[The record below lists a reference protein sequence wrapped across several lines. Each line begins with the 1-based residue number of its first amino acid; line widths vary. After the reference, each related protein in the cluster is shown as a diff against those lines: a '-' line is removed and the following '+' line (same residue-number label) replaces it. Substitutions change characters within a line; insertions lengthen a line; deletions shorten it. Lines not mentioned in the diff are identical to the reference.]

1 MKSGELNSAECYEQS
16 QCQTAENQQ
25 LADDLDKLELLV
37 FQISN
42 ALRAAR
48 IRVQRE
54 DKKIDLGDFDLD
66 QTEKRLKDLLED
78 VRLIGEDIKKQTDFS
93 GLRVDPTDYVRNS

>member
-16 QCQTAENQQ
+16 QCQSAENQQ
-25 LADDLDKLELLV
+25 LADDLDKLDLLV

-48 IRVQRE
+48 IRIQRE

-66 QTEKRLKDLLED
+66 QTEEHLKILLTD
-78 VRLIGEDIKKQTDFS
+78 VRLIGERIRQQTDFS
-93 GLRVDPTDYVRNS
+93 GLRVDPTEYVRNS

>member
-25 LADDLDKLELLV
+25 LADQLDAMDILV

-48 IRVQRE
+48 IRIQRE

-66 QTEKRLKDLLED
+66 NAEEHLKILLTD
-78 VRLIGEDIKKQTDFS
+78 VRLIGEYIRQQTDFS
-93 GLRVDPTDYVRNS
+93 GLRVNPSDYVRNS

>member
-16 QCQTAENQQ
+16 QCQSAENQK
-25 LADDLDKLELLV
+25 LADKLDAMDLLV

-54 DKKIDLGDFDLD
+54 DKKISTGDFDLD
-66 QTEKRLKDLLED
+66 QTEEHFKILLTD
-78 VRLIGEDIKKQTDFS
+78 VRLIGEYIRQQTDFS
-93 GLRVDPTDYVRNS
+93 GLRIDPTEYVRNS

>member
-16 QCQTAENQQ
+16 QCAAAENQQ
-25 LADDLDKLELLV
+25 LADKLDAMDLLV

-48 IRVQRE
+48 IRIQRE
-54 DKKIDLGDFDLD
+54 DKKINAEGFDLD
-66 QTEKRLKDLLED
+66 NTEEHFKILLND
-78 VRLIGEDIKKQTDFS
+78 VRNFGNDIKRQLVADYK
-93 GLRVDPTDYVRNS
+93 VDASDYVRNS

>member
-25 LADDLDKLELLV
+25 LADDLDKLDLLV

>member
-25 LADDLDKLELLV
+25 LADDLDKLDLLV

-48 IRVQRE
+48 IRIQRE
-54 DKKIDLGDFDLD
+54 DKKISTGDFDLD
-66 QTEKRLKDLLED
+66 NTEEHFKILLND
-78 VRLIGEDIKKQTDFS
+78 VRSFGEYIRQQTDFS
-93 GLRVDPTDYVRNS
+93 GLRVNPSDYVRNS

>member
-25 LADDLDKLELLV
+25 LADKLDAMDILV

-66 QTEKRLKDLLED
+66 QTEEHLKILLTD
-78 VRLIGEDIKKQTDFS
+78 VRLIGEYIRQQADFS
-93 GLRVDPTDYVRNS
+93 GLRVNPSDYVRNS

>member
-16 QCQTAENQQ
+16 QCAAAENQQ
-25 LADDLDKLELLV
+25 LADDLDKLDLLV

-54 DKKIDLGDFDLD
+54 DKKISTGDFDLEN
-66 QTEKRLKDLLED
+66 TEEHFKILLND
-78 VRLIGEDIKKQTDFS
+78 VRSFGEYIRQQTDFS
-93 GLRVDPTDYVRNS
+93 GFRVDPADYVRNS

>member
-16 QCQTAENQQ
+16 QCQSAENQQ
-25 LADDLDKLELLV
+25 LADQLDAMDILV

-42 ALRAAR
+42 VLRAAR
-48 IRVQRE
+48 IRIQRE

-66 QTEKRLKDLLED
+66 NTEEHFKILLND
-78 VRLIGEDIKKQTDFS
+78 VRNLGEYIRQQTDFS
-93 GLRVDPTDYVRNS
+93 GLRVNPSDYVRNS

>member
-16 QCQTAENQQ
+16 QCQSAENQQ
-25 LADDLDKLELLV
+25 LADELDAMDLLV

-48 IRVQRE
+48 IRIQRE
-54 DKKIDLGDFDLD
+54 DRKIDLGDFDLD
-66 QTEKRLKDLLED
+66 NTEEHLKILLTD
-78 VRLIGEDIKKQTDFS
+78 VRLLGEEIKRQTDFS
-93 GLRVDPTDYVRNS
+93 GLRVNPSDYVRNS

>member
-16 QCQTAENQQ
+16 QCQTAENQK
-25 LADDLDKLELLV
+25 LADKLDAMDLIV

-48 IRVQRE
+48 IRIQRE
-54 DKKIDLGDFDLD
+54 DKKISTDGFDLD
-66 QTEKRLKDLLED
+66 NTEEHFKILLND
-78 VRLIGEDIKKQTDFS
+78 VRLIGENIRQQTDFS
-93 GLRVDPTDYVRNS
+93 GLRVNPSDYVRNS

>member
-16 QCQTAENQQ
+16 QCQSAENQK
-25 LADDLDKLELLV
+25 LADKLDAMDLIV

-48 IRVQRE
+48 IRVQKE

-66 QTEKRLKDLLED
+66 NTEEHLKILLTD
-78 VRLIGEDIKKQTDFS
+78 VRLIGDYIRQQTDFS
-93 GLRVDPTDYVRNS
+93 GFRVNPSDYVRNS

>member
-16 QCQTAENQQ
+16 QCAAAENQK
-25 LADDLDKLELLV
+25 LADKLDAMDLIV

-48 IRVQRE
+48 IRIQKE

>member
-16 QCQTAENQQ
+16 QCQVAENQK
-25 LADDLDKLELLV
+25 LADRLDAMDLIV

-54 DKKIDLGDFDLD
+54 DKKISSGDFDLD
-66 QTEKRLKDLLED
+66 QTEEHFKILLND
-78 VRLIGEDIKKQTDFS
+78 VRNLGEYIRQQTDFS
-93 GLRVDPTDYVRNS
+93 GFRVDPADYVRNS

>member
-16 QCQTAENQQ
+16 QCAAAENQQ
-25 LADDLDKLELLV
+25 LADKLDAMDLIV

-54 DKKIDLGDFDLD
+54 DKKISAGDFDLEN
-66 QTEKRLKDLLED
+66 TEEHFKILLND
-78 VRLIGEDIKKQTDFS
+78 VRSFGEHIRQQTDFS
-93 GLRVDPTDYVRNS
+93 GLRVNPSDYVRNS

>member
-16 QCQTAENQQ
+16 ACQVAENQK
-25 LADDLDKLELLV
+25 LADKLDAMDLIV

-48 IRVQRE
+48 IRIQRG
-54 DKKIDLGDFDLD
+54 DKKINAEGFDLD
-66 QTEKRLKDLLED
+66 NTEEHFKILLND
-78 VRLIGEDIKKQTDFS
+78 VRNFGNDIKRQLVADYK
-93 GLRVDPTDYVRNS
+93 VDASDYVRNS

>member
-16 QCQTAENQQ
+16 ACQVAENQK
-25 LADDLDKLELLV
+25 LADDLDKLDLLV

-48 IRVQRE
+48 IRIQRE
-54 DKKIDLGDFDLD
+54 DKKISADGFDLD
-66 QTEKRLKDLLED
+66 QTEEHFKILLND
-78 VRLIGEDIKKQTDFS
+78 VRNFGNDIKRQLVADYK
-93 GLRVDPTDYVRNS
+93 VDASDYVRNS

>member
-16 QCQTAENQQ
+16 QCQTAENQK
-25 LADDLDKLELLV
+25 LADKLDAMDLIV

-66 QTEKRLKDLLED
+66 QTEEHFKILLTD
-78 VRLIGEDIKKQTDFS
+78 VRIIGERIRQQTDFS
-93 GLRVDPTDYVRNS
+93 GLRVNPSDYVRNS

>member
-16 QCQTAENQQ
+16 ACQVAENQQ
-25 LADDLDKLELLV
+25 LADDLDKLDLLV

-54 DKKIDLGDFDLD
+54 DKKISSGDFDLD
-66 QTEKRLKDLLED
+66 QTEERFKILLND
-78 VRLIGEDIKKQTDFS
+78 VRLMGEDIRQQTDFS
-93 GLRVDPTDYVRNS
+93 GFRVDPADYVRNS

>member
-1 MKSGELNSAECYEQS
+1 MKAGELNSAECYEQS
-16 QCQTAENQQ
+16 QCQTAENQK
-25 LADDLDKLELLV
+25 LADKLDAMDLLV

-66 QTEKRLKDLLED
+66 QTEEHFKILLTD
-78 VRLIGEDIKKQTDFS
+78 ARLIGEYIRQQTDFS

>member
-16 QCQTAENQQ
+16 QCQSAENQQ
-25 LADDLDKLELLV
+25 LADQLDAMDILV

-48 IRVQRE
+48 IRIQRE

-66 QTEKRLKDLLED
+66 NTEEHFKILLND
-78 VRLIGEDIKKQTDFS
+78 VRNLGEYIRQQTDFS
-93 GLRVDPTDYVRNS
+93 GLRVNPSDYVRNS

>member
-16 QCQTAENQQ
+16 QCAAAENQQ
-25 LADDLDKLELLV
+25 LADQLDAIDSLA

-48 IRVQRE
+48 IRIQKE
-54 DKKIDLGDFDLD
+54 DKQIDLGDFDLD
-66 QTEKRLKDLLED
+66 QTEEHFKILLTDARLF
-78 VRLIGEDIKKQTDFS
+78 GEYIRQQTDFS
-93 GLRVDPTDYVRNS
+93 GLRVNPSDYVRNS

>member
-25 LADDLDKLELLV
+25 LADKLDAMDLIV

-48 IRVQRE
+48 IRIQRE

-66 QTEKRLKDLLED
+66 NTEEHFKILLTD
-78 VRLIGEDIKKQTDFS
+78 VRLIGENIRQQTDFS
-93 GLRVDPTDYVRNS
+93 GLKVDPTDYVRNS

>member
-16 QCQTAENQQ
+16 ACQVAENQK
-25 LADDLDKLELLV
+25 LADKLDAMDLIV

-48 IRVQRE
+48 IRIQRE
-54 DKKIDLGDFDLD
+54 DKKINAEGFDLD
-66 QTEKRLKDLLED
+66 NTEEHFKILLND
-78 VRLIGEDIKKQTDFS
+78 VRNFGNDIKRQLVADYK
-93 GLRVDPTDYVRNS
+93 VDASDYVRNS

>member
-16 QCQTAENQQ
+16 QCAAAENQK
-25 LADDLDKLELLV
+25 LADKLDAMDLIV

-48 IRVQRE
+48 IRIQRE

-66 QTEKRLKDLLED
+66 QTEEHFKILLTD
-78 VRLIGEDIKKQTDFS
+78 VRIIGERIRQQTDFS
-93 GLRVDPTDYVRNS
+93 GLRVDPTEYVRNS

>member
-1 MKSGELNSAECYEQS
+1 MRSGELNSAECYEQS
-16 QCQTAENQQ
+16 QCAVAENQQ
-25 LADDLDKLELLV
+25 LADKLDAMDLLV

-66 QTEKRLKDLLED
+66 QTEEHFKILLTD
-78 VRLIGEDIKKQTDFS
+78 VRIIGERIRQQTDFS
-93 GLRVDPTDYVRNS
+93 GLRVNPSDYVRNS

>member
-16 QCQTAENQQ
+16 QCAAAENQQ
-25 LADDLDKLELLV
+25 LADKLDAMDLIV

-54 DKKIDLGDFDLD
+54 DKKMSPGWIDLDN
-66 QTEKRLKDLLED
+66 TENRLKDLLED
-78 VRLIGEDIKKQTDFS
+78 VRLIGEDIRKQTDFS
-93 GLRVDPTDYVRNS
+93 GFRVNPTEYVRNS

>member
-16 QCQTAENQQ
+16 QCQTAENQK
-25 LADDLDKLELLV
+25 LADDLDKLDLII

-48 IRVQRE
+48 IRIQRE
-54 DKKIDLGDFDLD
+54 DGKIDIDYHELEEL
-66 QTEKRLKDLLED
+66 TEKLQGILLSARIINESVKNQVVAD
-78 VRLIGEDIKKQTDFS
+78 YK
-93 GLRVDPTDYVRNS
+93 VDPTEYVRNS

>member
-16 QCQTAENQQ
+16 ACQVAENQK
-25 LADDLDKLELLV
+25 LADKLDAMDLIV

-54 DKKIDLGDFDLD
+54 DKKINLCDFDLD
-66 QTEKRLKDLLED
+66 NTEEHFRILLND
-78 VRLIGEDIKKQTDFS
+78 VRNFGEYIRQQTDFS
-93 GLRVDPTDYVRNS
+93 GFKVDPADYVRNS

>member
-16 QCQTAENQQ
+16 QCQTAENQK
-25 LADDLDKLELLV
+25 LADKLDAMDLIA

-54 DKKIDLGDFDLD
+54 DKKMSPGWIDLDN
-66 QTEKRLKDLLED
+66 TEKRLKDLLED
-78 VRLIGEDIKKQTDFS
+78 VRLIGEDIRKQTDFS
-93 GLRVDPTDYVRNS
+93 GLRIDPTDYVRNS

>member
-1 MKSGELNSAECYEQS
+1 MRSGELNSAECYEQS

-25 LADDLDKLELLV
+25 LADKLDAMDLIV

-54 DKKIDLGDFDLD
+54 DRKISPGWIDLDN
-66 QTEKRLKDLLED
+66 TENHLKDLLED
-78 VRLIGEDIKKQTDFS
+78 VRLIGEDIRKQTDFS
-93 GLRVDPTDYVRNS
+93 GLRIDPTDYVRNS

>member
-16 QCQTAENQQ
+16 QCQSAENQQ
-25 LADDLDKLELLV
+25 LADQLDAMDSLV

-54 DKKIDLGDFDLD
+54 DKKISTGDFDLD
-66 QTEKRLKDLLED
+66 QTEEHLKILLTD
-78 VRLIGEDIKKQTDFS
+78 VRLIGENIRQQTDFT
-93 GLRVDPTDYVRNS
+93 GLTVNPTDYVRNS

>member
-16 QCQTAENQQ
+16 QCQSAENQK
-25 LADDLDKLELLV
+25 LADKLDAMDLIV

-66 QTEKRLKDLLED
+66 QTEEHLKILLND
-78 VRLIGEDIKKQTDFS
+78 VRNLGEYIRQQTDFS
-93 GLRVDPTDYVRNS
+93 GLRVDPSDYVRNS

>member
-16 QCQTAENQQ
+16 ACQTAENQN
-25 LADDLDKLELLV
+25 LADDLDKLDLLV

-66 QTEKRLKDLLED
+66 NTETVNYCLNHAS
-78 VRLIGEDIKKQTDFS
+78 FS
-93 GLRVDPTDYVRNS
+93 KSSRTWSYRP

>member
-16 QCQTAENQQ
+16 QCQSAENQK
-25 LADDLDKLELLV
+25 LADKLDAMDLIV

-48 IRVQRE
+48 IRIQKE
-54 DKKIDLGDFDLD
+54 DKKIDTGDFDLD
-66 QTEKRLKDLLED
+66 QTEEHLKILLTD
-78 VRLIGEDIKKQTDFS
+78 VRLIGEYIRQQTDFS
-93 GLRVDPTDYVRNS
+93 GLRVNPSDYVRNS

>member
-16 QCQTAENQQ
+16 QCQSAENQQ
-25 LADDLDKLELLV
+25 LADQLDAMDILV

-42 ALRAAR
+42 VLRAAR
-48 IRVQRE
+48 IRIQRE

-66 QTEKRLKDLLED
+66 NTEEHFKILLND
-78 VRLIGEDIKKQTDFS
+78 VRNLGEYIRQQTDFS
-93 GLRVDPTDYVRNS
+93 GLRVNPSEYVRNS